1 MADKNALDLAE
12 FPIVKAQ
19 TLHKPNSLTVYGP
32 PGKGKTVFAASI
44 SKVPG
49 FERTLLI
56 DTEGS
61 SVAIG
66 PWHPEVDV
74 IHAPTA
80 QLFTKY
86 AEALLNGKLVEPT
99 SGLPYQAVIV
109 DTLDKAQ
116 ERQLAVFERSPEAK
130 NSKGEENSF
139 YKWGAIKAWTAKIA
153 DYFHQA
159 DFLTIFVLH
168 SDEGRNDDT
177 KFITTVMLSGKSQ
190 DVFPSVSDAVGY
202 FNIVKQKTADN
213 KTEEVR
219 TIDFRPSAKLISKQ
233 RFADK
238 LNGII
243 ADPTMEKVFRAIEPE
258 RFAK

>member
-1 MADKNALDLAE
+1 MATDKLALAE

-19 TLHKPNSLTVYGP
+19 TLGTPNSITVYGP
-32 PGKGKTVFAASI
+32 PGKGKSVFTASI
-44 SKVPG
+44 VDVPG
-49 FERTLLI
+49 YERVLVI

-61 SVAIG
+61 AVSIG
-66 PWHPEVDV
+66 RWHPTVDV
-74 IHAPTA
+74 IQAHTA
-80 QLFTKY
+80 ALFTKY
-86 AEALLNGKLVEPT
+86 AEAVLNGKLVEPE
-99 SGLPYQAVIV
+99 SGLPYQVVII

-116 ERQLAVFERSPEAK
+116 ERQLAVFEKSPESK
-130 NSKGEENSF
+130 NKQGEENTF

-177 KFITTVMLSGKSQ
+177 KFITTVMLQGKSQ

-202 FNIVKQKTADN
+202 FNIVKQKNAEG
-213 KTEEVR
+213 KMEEVR
-219 TIDFRPSAKLISKQ
+219 TIDFRPSAKLITKQ
-233 RFADK
+233 RFADS

-243 ADPTMEKVFRAIEPE
+243 ADPTMEKVFRLIEPE
-258 RFAK
+258 RFKK